1 MTITKIH
8 AVADTVDASRVRSLP
23 ARLDAEATISVLNS
37 IGAPVEIAASTGQY
51 LDIND
56 VDAALAKTKLSIDDK
71 IRLKYSLV
79 QHGFIPR
86 GRPAGMARI

>member
-1 MTITKIH
+1 MNITKIH

-37 IGAPVEIAASTGQY
+37 IGAPIEIAASTGQY

-56 VDAALAKTKLSIDDK
+56 VDAALAKTTLSIDDRMRFK
-71 IRLKYSLV
+71 SALTA
-79 QHGFIPR
+79 HGFLPR
-86 GRPAGMARI
+86 GRKIAIGRI